1 MPVDRERVRALV
13 HQELEKRLHAAAAES
28 HPALVV
34 IVAPADRAAECSE
47 DPDLPVRRPCV
58 IEPHRPC
65 YNSGY
70 CKRLGY

>member
-1 MPVDRERVRALV
+1 MTVERERVRALV
-13 HQELEKRLHAAAAES
+13 REELEKRLHPEASEP

-34 IVAPADRAAECSE
+34 IVALDESAECSE

-58 IEPHRPC
+58 IEPDRPC